1 MKILS
6 WNICWGCMAA
16 DESSEYDLTAAK
28 LAVVCQENKVA
39 GKPTCLFNVVDFI
52 KKSDYDLIALF
63 W

>member
-16 DESSEYDLTAAK
+16 DESSKDDLTAAK
-28 LAVVCQENKVA
+28 LAVVCQANKVA

-52 KKSDYDLIALF
+52 QKSN
-63 W
+63 